1 MILIDALMVIT
12 VLSTGLFTGLLM
24 TVVFFFQ
31 KALRGKRKQAGARKF
46 GLLWTSAYPHAAGK

>member
-31 KALRGKRKQAGARKF
+31 KALRGLSGRHFA
-46 GLLWTSAYPHAAGK
+46 LVM